1 MCNLYIGINIIKS
14 FFLIKKYRLFLL
26 FLIVFSSIVK
36 SQSQF
41 NFFGSNQKEQ
51 SVRFNLIN
59 NLIVVPIEVNGKQLS
74 FILDTGV
81 NKTILFNLSQNDSLD
96 LNDVKKI
103 SLQGLG
109 NGDSMDAFVS
119 NNNTLKI
126 KNFVGKD
133 QEIYVI
139 LKDKFDVSGKMG
151 VTIHGIIGYKLFKDA
166 IVHINYISKRIYFY
180 NPQFYNYNRCR
191 KCQTFPLQFFR
202 NKPFIDAKI
211 KLDTIGNTLTDV
223 KLLIDTGGSEAI
235 WLFENSKEEIQTP
248 IKHFNDVL
256 GEGISGTIYGKKS
269 RIKEVL
275 IGKFR
280 IKNPTASF
288 LDSTTTIY
296 ARQFKERNGSIGG
309 NILKRFKIW
318 VDYKNKKI
326 ILKKSAS
333 FRGGFEY
340 NMSGLDL
347 VYNGKVLVKEKLSTN
362 FSNVFSTGDSKS
374 TEANTVTLISTYR
387 YRFKPS
393 YKVKHVLENSP
404 AGLAGIQ
411 KGDIILS
418 INGIKVH
425 KLTLKQLLGKFQSGN
440 KRKIIMIVERLG
452 AKMKFQFRLIKK
464 I

>member
-1 MCNLYIGINIIKS
+1 MI
-14 FFLIKKYRLFLL
+14 FLIKKQCLLFS
-26 FLIVFSSIVK
+26 FLIVFSSIAK

-41 NFFGSNQKEQ
+41 NFFGLNQKEQ
-51 SVRFNLIN
+51 SVKFNLIN
-59 NLIVVPIEVNGKQLS
+59 NLIVIPVEVNGKQLS

-109 NGDSMDAFVS
+109 KGNPMDALIS
-119 NNNTLKI
+119 TNNTLKI

-139 LKDKFDVSGKMG
+139 IKDEFDVSGRMG

-180 NPQFYNYNRCR
+180 NPQFYKYNRCR

-269 RIKEVL
+269 RIKEVS

-340 NMSGLDL
+340 NMSGLD
-347 VYNGKVLVKEKLSTN
+347 VIYNGKILIKEIKVTN
-362 FSNVFSTGDSKS
+362 FPNVNSINSSSGFITSNIVSF
-374 TEANTVTLISTYR
+374 ISTYSYIFR
-387 YRFKPS
+387 PS

>member
-1 MCNLYIGINIIKS
+1 
-14 FFLIKKYRLFLL
+14 
-26 FLIVFSSIVK
+26 
-36 SQSQF
+36 
-41 NFFGSNQKEQ
+41 
-51 SVRFNLIN
+51 
-59 NLIVVPIEVNGKQLS
+59 
-74 FILDTGV
+74 
-81 NKTILFNLSQNDSLD
+81 
-96 LNDVKKI
+96 
-103 SLQGLG
+103 
-109 NGDSMDAFVS
+109 
-119 NNNTLKI
+119 
-126 KNFVGKD
+126 
-133 QEIYVI
+133 
-139 LKDKFDVSGKMG
+139 MG

-180 NPQFYNYNRCR
+180 NPQFYKYNRCR

-269 RIKEVL
+269 RIKEVS

-404 AGLAGIQ
+404 AGLAGIR

-440 KRKIIMIVERLG
+440 KRKIRMTIERLG
-452 AKMKFQFRLIKK
+452 VKMKFQFRLIKK